1 MFNFVDPISFCS
13 KVNRRVVI
21 SMKHLRFVLILFVT
35 CNGLSLQAKP
45 ITQLIYEDV
54 KNKKCLELSPNEMN
68 QITEIC
74 KTQKTNQNRSVGQL
88 SLDDITEQ
96 TVFSQ
101 LLTAQIEK
109 SGCVISQQK
118 WILQNRDYLNKMVS
132 STCEKLPQLKIRLI
146 EIENLNQKINGLK
159 KTIDATIRIVP
170 KDYRSKTEK
179 EIQKLEKI
187 KSLYRT
193 DVQNIKDT
201 QILLKSSTLFQEI
214 SEQLTGNGAFTFE
227 KSADQSCQYLQKNIK
242 NILKDNLKQ
251 MKSSL
256 KELKNSLKDQKISS
270 NLKSQLW
277 QSSSGFELRKTI
289 SKNESELLKNGL
301 ICRMESRYGE
311 GIKIRN
317 DLINIGTMALGGTS
331 YFSGRLVSELTAMN
345 LSKPILIGRTLV
357 AAEAATEIS
366 LAAYTANQ
374 QCQTK
379 ISQTNA
385 KSCEISEKS
394 MQAELDQNECLYAV
408 ASGLLTTG
416 LSGLG
421 VKQSLTNAAK
431 VKPVQKYSLTD
442 KEIKSNPQIVI
453 WKLKEAGQL
462 SDAEELRKVYL
473 DKMQTMP
480 FKITGHIGEG
490 MNGAKFIEFEDGTK
504 GVWKFTNDHKN
515 LSGREVAAYKIDH
528 YLEIDQVPMTVE
540 REFNGKVGMVQI
552 LIKNADEI
560 DYAPQPQNYAF
571 FDSIIGNHDRLND
584 ANVLSFERRPVA
596 IDHELAFHKQIKNTP
611 FTRSVGDVTHK
622 LRFVETESERKLAI
636 SEFKTILP
644 SRTTYEKLKNTTD
657 EQWTD
662 ILKNDLQE
670 NQIKNFLSNRSQA
683 VERIDDLVKEYGD
696 DIFRDGVMTPV
707 MKLKEPPASTSVWD
721 W

>member
-1 MFNFVDPISFCS
+1 
-13 KVNRRVVI
+13 
-21 SMKHLRFVLILFVT
+21 MKHLRLVLILIATYV
-35 CNGLSLQAKP
+35 GLSLQAKP

-54 KNKKCLELSPNEMN
+54 KNKKCLELSQNEMN
-68 QITEIC
+68 QIAEIC
-74 KTQKTNQNRSVGQL
+74 KPQKNNQNQFVSQL

-101 LLTAQIEK
+101 LLNNQIDKTE
-109 SGCVISQQK
+109 CVINQQK
-118 WILQNRDYLNKMVS
+118 WILKNRVYLNKIVS
-132 STCEKLPQLKIRLI
+132 STCEKLPQLKTKLI
-146 EIENLNQKINGLK
+146 EIENLNHKINGLK
-159 KTIDATIRIVP
+159 KTIDATIRTVP
-170 KDYRSKTEK
+170 KDYRLKTKK

-187 KSLYRT
+187 KSLYAT

-201 QILLKSSTLFQEI
+201 QILLKSSGLFQEI
-214 SEQLTGNGAFTFE
+214 SDQLTGDGALTSE

-256 KELKNSLKDQKISS
+256 KDLNNSLKDQKISS
-270 NLKSQLW
+270 DLKSQLW
-277 QSSSGFELRKTI
+277 QSNSGFELRKTI
-289 SKNESELLKNGL
+289 RQTESELLKNGL

-311 GIKIRN
+311 GVKIRN

-345 LSKPILIGRTLV
+345 LSKPVLIGRTLV

-379 ISQTNA
+379 ISETNS
-385 KSCEISEKS
+385 KSCEFSEKS

-408 ASGLLTTG
+408 AAGLLSTG
-416 LSGLG
+416 LTGLG
-421 VKQSLTNAAK
+421 VKQSLSNAAK
-431 VKPVQKYSLTD
+431 VKPIQKYSMTD
-442 KEIKSNPQIVI
+442 KEIKSNPQIAI
-453 WKLKEAGQL
+453 WKLKEAGEL
-462 SDAEELRKVYL
+462 ADAEALRKAYL
-473 DKMQTMP
+473 DKMQNMP

-490 MNGAKFIEFEDGTK
+490 ANGAKFIEFEDGTK
-504 GVWKFTNDHKN
+504 GVWKFTTNDHKN

-571 FDSIIGNHDRLND
+571 FDSIIGNRDRQND

-596 IDHELAFHKQIKNTP
+596 IDHELAFHKEPPNTP
-611 FTRSVGDVTHK
+611 FARSVGDVTHK
-622 LRFVETESERKLAI
+622 LRYVENEAERKLAI
-636 SEFKTILP
+636 SEFKAILP

-662 ILKNDLQE
+662 ILKNDLQD

-683 VERIDDLVKEYGD
+683 VRRIDGLVKEYGD
-696 DIFRDGVMTPV
+696 EIFRDGVMSPV